1 MSSHYRVP
9 RALAS
14 PRRRITLWVLG
25 LAAGVCALLMAAA
38 MSSGASAH
46 PHVAAHAKLGHA
58 DPAIGAVL
66 KTAPTTVTLTFV
78 EDTTPSG
85 SNIVVFGDK
94 GEQVSTGTAT
104 VNPSDAKTMTVDMK
118 GDDSETYVV
127 VFHTVS
133 ADDGHAYADAY
144 QFTVSS
150 SATASAGQQPDAA
163 GDSISS
169 VSRTPSSS
177 GASGVQPL
185 IAALIGIVG
194 LIVGAAGG
202 FVVARSQRAT

>member
-1 MSSHYRVP
+1 MHITSIQTAIR
-9 RALAS
+9 RGGATIALGIFA
-14 PRRRITLWVLG
+14 TLFGALLT
-25 LAAGVCALLMAAA
+25 LAAPGGAAA
-38 MSSGASAH
+38 HATI
-46 PHVAAHAKLGHA
+46 PFHAKLGHA
-58 DPAIGAVL
+58 EPGIGAVL
-66 KTAPTTVTLTFV
+66 KTAPTTVTLTFI

-85 SNIVVFGDK
+85 SNIVVYGDK
-94 GEQVSTGTAT
+94 GEQVSTGAAT
-104 VNPSDAKTMTVDMK
+104 VDPSDAKKMTVNMK

-133 ADDGHAYADAY
+133 ADDNHAYTDAY

-169 VSRTPSSS
+169 VVPAPSSS
-177 GASGVQPL
+177 SSGVQPL

-202 FVVARSQRAT
+202 FYVARSQRAS